1 MESTEEEVTSS
12 FLNDPSKL
20 LLYCS
25 IPLFVRG
32 AHLLD
37 NPNKYFYCLHVVY
50 LLLVVCYHCYPT
62 TYEGSYSMSQNLDDL
77 VGRKLSKKI
86 QAALFYQNWMGFCVF
101 LPTTIF
107 FVVRRKRIIQFVK
120 KVQLQSKEQ
129 GFNKSALLAAIL
141 VTTYIVFQGTLDVL
155 VFLGEFDS
163 STKPWLLVQHC
174 FRRLTSDPVVSPLV
188 IYFIFLRMTYHRVRN
203 DLDSIRDGISSN
215 GMSFSDAKNIHTRLT
230 STLNHLEKFDEIFS
244 FLPFLWLTFN
254 FTHAVVITI
263 FYILAE
269 FKTANYY
276 LFFGINNLAVI
287 ALVIYMTHSQ
297 CRRLS
302 VILVNDIQHRIVT
315 DNTGQ
320 ASYPLLANSIVSLT
334 QSISSFHMTAYSFF
348 TLEKSIILSFLSNVT
363 TFTVM
368 FSSILGIDVRIQ
380 SDEKNGTALTSLM
393 MYGYNFFWYRR

>member
-1 MESTEEEVTSS
+1 MESMEEEETSS
-12 FLNDPSKL
+12 FTYPNKL

-37 NPNKYFYCLHVVY
+37 NPNKYFYCLHVIY
-50 LLLVVCYHCYPT
+50 LLVVICYHGYPT
-62 TYEGSYSMSQNLDDL
+62 TYEGSYSMSQNLDDF

-107 FVVRRKRIIQFVK
+107 FVVRRKKIIKFVK
-120 KVQLQSKEQ
+120 EVQLQSKEQ
-129 GFNKSALLAAIL
+129 KSLNKSALLAAVLI
-141 VTTYIVFQGTLDVL
+141 TTYIIFQGTLDVL

-163 STKPWLLVQHC
+163 STKAWLLVRHC

-203 DLDSIRDGISSN
+203 DLDSIREGINSN
-215 GMSFSDAKNIHTRLT
+215 GMSFSDATNIHTRLT
-230 STLNHLEKFDEIFS
+230 STLNHLEEFDAIFS

-276 LFFGINNLAVI
+276 LFFGMNNLVVI
-287 ALVIYMTHSQ
+287 ALVIYMTHSRCKRQ
-297 CRRLS
+297 S
-302 VILVNDIQHRIVT
+302 VILANDIQHRIVT

-320 ASYPLLANSIVSLT
+320 ASYPLLASSIVSLT
-334 QSISSFHMTAYSFF
+334 RSISSFHMTAYSFF

-380 SDEKNGTALTSLM
+380 SHDNNATDLTSLI
-393 MYGYNFFWYRR
+393 MYDNNFF